1 MVQHKQT
8 RATYALKY
16 INKMK
21 AVKMKAVGNIIQER
35 KLLEKV
41 GLMPLL
47 SPPPGRIDLCLADRP
62 PVCRQ
67 SSVRVPGRRELFL
80 RLRPHARW
88 RPPLYV
94 AFSTPDPRPIYP
106 CYLSIT
112 CPVHMLRDCTFSE
125 DAVRFYTAELSSALI
140 YLHEHRIIHR

>member
-41 GLMPLL
+41 GSSLHH
-47 SPPPGRIDLCLADRP
+47 SAQIDSRFAD
-62 PVCRQ
+62 
-67 SSVRVPGRRELFL
+67 
-80 RLRPHARW
+80 
-88 RPPLYV
+88 
-94 AFSTPDPRPIYP
+94 
-106 CYLSIT
+106 
-112 CPVHMLRDCTFSE
+112 
-125 DAVRFYTAELSSALI
+125 
-140 YLHEHRIIHR
+140 